1 MSTVILYPD
10 IPCCYPVV
18 IGDNSTASVG
28 NTSKLLAVFRNESD
42 VSNLRAILA
51 RFQFHVNNPSADTTV
66 VIQMVGGVTASNGTW
81 NSITGSE
88 LEINTTATTITGG
101 KVAYTEFTNVTTAHG
116 NTPASGS
123 ISSIDAESLGLAL
136 HRGEQFA
143 IYAKTLTTG
152 ATVTLHWTFNWTEKD

>member
-51 RFQFHVNNPSADTTV
+51 RFQFHANNPSADTTV
-66 VIQMVGGVTASNGTW
+66 VIQMVGGVTSSGGTW

-88 LEINTTATTITGG
+88 LEINTTATTTGG

-123 ISSIDAESLGLAL
+123 ISSIEAESLGLAL
-136 HRGEQFA
+136 LTGEQFA